1 MSGVQNVVV
10 SKDEAG
16 LRLDRWFKEHYPQL
30 GYGALQKLL
39 RKGQVRVSGGRVAAN
54 RRLEAGE
61 TVRVP
66 PMPDAGEAP
75 KAQGSNRSRADARE
89 ALHGMKIYED
99 KDILVLNKPFGLAV
113 QGGAKT
119 QDHIDGLLADAAG
132 DQDRGRLVH
141 RLDKDTGGLLVTA
154 KTRKAAQWLTEA
166 FRTRAVEKEYW
177 ALVKGVPQPL
187 EGRIDAALEKSGPQG
202 QEKARASEDG
212 QRAITDYQVLD
223 MAAQK
228 ASFVALRPITGR
240 THQLRA
246 HMALIG
252 TPIVGDGKYGGAEA
266 KVEGLPHK
274 MHLFC
279 RRLVIPRPGNRPLV
293 LEAPLTGHMEKTWQ
307 LFAFDHD
314 ARPEWPEDL

>member
-1 MSGVQNVVV
+1 MSGVQNIKV
-10 SKDEAG
+10 KNDEDG
-16 LRLDRWFKEHYPQL
+16 LRIDRWFKERFPQL
-30 GYGALQKLL
+30 SFGQLQKLL
-39 RKGQVRVSGGRVAAN
+39 RKGQVRVDGGRVKGD
-54 RRLEAGE
+54 RRLCAGE

-66 PMPDAGEAP
+66 PMNDPGGAP
-75 KAQGSNRSRADARE
+75 KKPQQRSRAEARE
-89 ALHGMKIYED
+89 ALAAMTLYED
-99 KDILVLNKPFGLAV
+99 SDVLVLNKPFGLAV

-119 QDHIDGLLADAAG
+119 TNHVDALLQDAG
-132 DQDRGRLVH
+132 SEETRARLVH

-166 FRTRAVEKEYW
+166 FRKRQVEKEYW

-187 EGRIDAALEKSGPQG
+187 EGRIDAALEKSGPKG
-202 QEKARASEDG
+202 AEKARHSEDG
-212 QRAITDYQVLD
+212 QRAISDYQVID
-223 MAAQK
+223 TAAMK

-266 KVEGLPHK
+266 KVEGLPQK

-279 RRLVIPRPGNRPLV
+279 RRLVIPRPGRRPLV
-293 LEAPLTGHMEKTWQ
+293 LEAPLHGHMKETWK
-307 LFAFDHD
+307 LFDFDD
-314 ARPEWPEDL
+314 NAQPGWPENL